1 MQGNLSQAVP
11 TLLMLMGLSRGLT
24 LTYFYGD
31 GSYFVGDVDKDG
43 RPEKGVFY
51 QDGVIRYYGSYKEG
65 HYHGEGSWYGEGG
78 ESYQGEFRGG
88 QASGRGVF
96 TKEEAGERVAGQF
109 ENNMVS
115 GRAVWHIPFLGLKL
129 EGLFLRGYAHGPAVV
144 TWNNSG
150 LR

>member
-1 MQGNLSQAVP
+1 M
-11 TLLMLMGLSRGLT
+11 
-24 LTYFYGD
+24 
-31 GSYFVGDVDKDG
+31 
-43 RPEKGVFY
+43 
-51 QDGVIRYYGSYKEG
+51 
-65 HYHGEGSWYGEGG
+65 
-78 ESYQGEFRGG
+78 
-88 QASGRGVF
+88 F

-129 EGLFLRGYAHGPAVV
+129 EGVFIRGYVHGPAVV